1 MALVRAMVTSR
12 AKRPDRLREKLENR
26 NKERPYHQVKDIYRD
41 IIDLAGV
48 RVALYFPADRERV
61 GTIITELF
69 REARKARNF
78 PKSKK
83 TKPGKRFVGYV
94 ATHYLVR
101 LKVDAAQDPQNRYAQ
116 TLVEVQ
122 VASVLMHAWA
132 EVEHDLEY
140 KPETG
145 DLSVDE
151 QAILDEINGLVI
163 TGEIAL
169 ERLQAAIQRRT
180 SKEDLNFK
188 DQFELAS
195 YLTQRAAKLKMQTL
209 DIGKVDIL
217 LEVMRHLGQDTPK
230 KLRRYVDQIAED
242 DWNRPIA
249 DVLLDK
255 VLAAQPRTK
264 ARQLSKLISKTLSR
278 TPFGG
283 TSEGGEVEAAIG
295 FFLSQWIR
303 VETLLRRAVRAEGR
317 PRSMP
322 IPHVLQAL
330 NLPKDVR
337 VRLEQINQLRNELV
351 HGIERPN
358 LAALYD
364 AGTFLEES
372 IIPQIANLTKK

>member
-1 MALVRAMVTSR
+1 M
-12 AKRPDRLREKLENR
+12 
-26 NKERPYHQVKDIYRD
+26 
-41 IIDLAGV
+41 
-48 RVALYFPADRERV
+48 
-61 GTIITELF
+61 
-69 REARKARNF
+69 
-78 PKSKK
+78 
-83 TKPGKRFVGYV
+83 
-94 ATHYLVR
+94 R

-151 QAILDEINGLVI
+151 QAILDEINGLGI

-303 VETLLRRAVRAEGR
+303 VETLLRSAVRAEGR
-317 PRSMP
+317 PRPMP
-322 IPHVLQAL
+322 IPLVLQSL

-337 VRLEQINQLRNELV
+337 VRLEQINQLS
-351 HGIERPN
+351 
-358 LAALYD
+358 
-364 AGTFLEES
+364 T
-372 IIPQIANLTKK
+372 